1 MLQFFLIVRG
11 QCFSLGRYQT
21 DDISLIYFFLSQKQ
35 TKPKIIK
42 MYFKNHNIFDILWST
57 YGEKTSVSFFWVGP
71 HRTKSNMMFHCIVSN
86 EPDTFGDVFRNIWL
100 IAL

>member
-42 MYFKNHNIFDILWST
+42 MYFKNHNIFDIL
-57 YGEKTSVSFFWVGP
+57 
-71 HRTKSNMMFHCIVSN
+71 
-86 EPDTFGDVFRNIWL
+86 
-100 IAL
+100 